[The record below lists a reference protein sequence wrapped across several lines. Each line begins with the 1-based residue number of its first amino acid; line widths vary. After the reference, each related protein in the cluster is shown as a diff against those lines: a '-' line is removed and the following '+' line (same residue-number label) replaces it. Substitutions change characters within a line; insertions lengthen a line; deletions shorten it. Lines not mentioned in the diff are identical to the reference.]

1 MGSSWF
7 GRGVWFTS
15 LRVDVDS
22 KFCFFQWS
30 LRELCGTA
38 AALAPQPVL
47 FSDGQPWSERTPQ
60 WVDDFSTIVKK
71 SAHSSALV
79 DVFVGFRL
87 GFMTSS
93 QVSLITIAG
102 EVRASGSASAIE
114 AGWMGLGCYS
124 TASWPW
130 KSLNGNGPKNE
141 RAIFH
146 GDELPEGI
154 ESMASSGALT
164 RGVCSA

>member
-1 MGSSWF
+1 MDVSGVQTWF
-7 GRGVWFTS
+7 QTGEDWWNPMTIAIEIFI
-15 LRVDVDS
+15 
-22 KFCFFQWS
+22 
-30 LRELCGTA
+30 
-38 AALAPQPVL
+38 PQ
-47 FSDGQPWSERTPQ
+47 
-60 WVDDFSTIVKK
+60 
-71 SAHSSALV
+71 
-79 DVFVGFRL
+79 
-87 GFMTSS
+87 MTSS
-93 QVSLITIAG
+93 CEFDTIAG

-130 KSLNGNGPKNE
+130 TSLNGNGQKND